1 MLSLFETLQRWQI
14 LDLENGF
21 SDSPNNR
28 NIHLSIHTLGKM
40 NRSGKRPGKNKRIF
54 YKQIYVLET
63 VKTYLEQFGL
73 GITDFKKKSIKWIF
87 LIGVSSATEG
97 ISRISFLEI
106 FEQR

>member
-1 MLSLFETLQRWQI
+1 M
-14 LDLENGF
+14 
-21 SDSPNNR
+21 
-28 NIHLSIHTLGKM
+28 
-40 NRSGKRPGKNKRIF
+40 
-54 YKQIYVLET
+54 YVLET